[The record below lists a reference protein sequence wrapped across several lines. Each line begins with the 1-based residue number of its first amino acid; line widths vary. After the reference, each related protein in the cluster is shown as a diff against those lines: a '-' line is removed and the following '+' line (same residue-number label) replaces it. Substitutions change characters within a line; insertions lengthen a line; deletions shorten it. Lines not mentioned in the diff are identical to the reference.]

1 MDKNERCE
9 PPIKYPIKPPGPP
22 KVWNIVEIKLKNAET
37 PIRFT
42 IQEIPEDRYEEAV
55 EHMCKYFIA
64 DEPMCKCMSKFLQFI
79 L

>member
-22 KVWNIVEIKLKNAET
+22 KVWNIVEIKFKNAET

-55 EHMCKYFIA
+55 KFMSKYFIDDA
-64 DEPMCKCMSKFLQFI
+64 PICRNMSKFLQFI